1 MTDTPEQEPPVQ
13 GASSGPILDQDEIQ
27 ALMATVDTEETAE
40 ALFSTLR
47 PLPQPEHVEPFTFLS
62 DDEGGPQRYPL
73 FVNLQERFGE
83 NIKDMFSDL
92 FQRDVTIQF
101 ENMQQKVYRDIVR
114 DEREQ
119 VFFAFEV
126 IGMGRM
132 MIGAD
137 LKLVIATI
145 DAMLGGEGE
154 VLAASDEE
162 IALSPVERKLSERI
176 AGHIIRQLEMLWLPV
191 RRMEFK
197 LFKIDTDPQFLAVAG
212 SNDACFTVEFGA
224 MWAEED
230 GKGFIEIHYPRA
242 FLEPMMETLRAAVS
256 DEPIA
261 EDEEWTAQMEESL
274 KTVPVELQL
283 DLGTCTMTI
292 EQFLAI
298 KRGDYLPFTM
308 LESDPAILCV
318 ERTPIFHAR
327 PGEQNGILAAELLDP
342 IDPTEGAT
350 P

>member
-1 MTDTPEQEPPVQ
+1 MSDTPEQ
-13 GASSGPILDQDEIQ
+13 SSDGPILDQDEIQ
-27 ALMATVDTEETAE
+27 ALMATVDPEETAE
-40 ALFSTLR
+40 ALFSTLQ
-47 PLPQPEHVEPFTFLS
+47 PLPQPEHVEAYTFLS

-92 FQRDVTIQF
+92 FQREVSIVF
-101 ENMQQKVYRDIVR
+101 EDMQQKVYREIVR

-132 MIGAD
+132 LIGAD
-137 LKLVIATI
+137 VPLIIATI

-154 VLAASDEE
+154 VLTDDTENVS
-162 IALSPVERKLSERI
+162 LSAVERKLSERI
-176 AGHIIRQLEMLWLPV
+176 AVHIIKQLEMLWLPV
-191 RRMEFK
+191 QRMEFR

-212 SNDACFTVEFGA
+212 SNDACFTVEFA
-224 MWAEED
+224 AQWSED
-230 GKGFIEIHYPRA
+230 SETDSSFIEIHYPRS
-242 FLEPMMETLRAAVS
+242 FLEPMMEVLRASVS

-261 EDEEWTAQMEESL
+261 EDEEWTAQIEDSL
-274 KTVPVELQL
+274 KTVQVELQL
-283 DLGTCTMTI
+283 NLGQCTMTI
-292 EQFLAI
+292 ENFLSI
-298 KRGDYLPFTM
+298 KSGDYLPYSM
-308 LESDPAILCV
+308 LESDPVTLCV
-318 ERTPIFHAR
+318 ERTPIFHAK
-327 PGEQNGILAAELLDP
+327 PGEQNGMLAAELLDA